1 MSVLIEVASARLLED
16 EGTLRVC
23 GKVNFE
29 GAAEMAEAGREWLE
43 ERAQGSPVCLDL
55 SEVEHV
61 SSAALTM
68 MLEWARTMR
77 RAGLSLNSIKL
88 SPPLWQLTELAGL
101 DDLLPSTCARA

>member
-43 ERAQGSPVCLDL
+43 ERAQGSPG
-55 SEVEHV
+55 V
-61 SSAALTM
+61 S
-68 MLEWARTMR
+68 R
-77 RAGLSLNSIKL
+77 
-88 SPPLWQLTELAGL
+88 PQ
-101 DDLLPSTCARA
+101 

>member
-43 ERAQGSPVCLDL
+43 ERAQGSPC
-55 SEVEHV
+55 V
-61 SSAALTM
+61 STSV
-68 MLEWARTMR
+68 R
-77 RAGLSLNSIKL
+77 S
-88 SPPLWQLTELAGL
+88 
-101 DDLLPSTCARA
+101 STCPAPR